1 MRSVRTGDVEW
12 PTVVL
17 AAGIYTLF
25 LLLTWFHASIPW
37 WILLPLGAVT
47 VAFQGSLQH
56 EVLHG
61 HPFHNRW
68 FDDLL
73 GKPALWLWLP
83 YEIYRELHLRHH
95 RNEVLTDP
103 LDDPE
108 SYYVTRQRWDEQ
120 SGITRQVLLWNHT
133 LLGRLILGPFLAI
146 GGFWRTQVALLASG
160 DRRHWQIWLEHAF
173 WVALLLVWIMGVCGM
188 PLWQYVLLFALPGTS
203 LSLVR
208 SYMEHRPAADPGAR
222 CAIVE
227 DRGFLSLLFLN
238 NNLHAV
244 HHRWPGIPWYKIPQL
259 YRERRDEI
267 LAWNKGYLIPGY
279 GTIVA
284 RYLVRPKDH
293 PIHPDYV

>member
-1 MRSVRTGDVEW
+1 MRSVRTDGVEW

-17 AAGIYTLF
+17 ATGNFTLF
-25 LLLTWFHASIPW
+25 FLLTWFHASILW
-37 WILLPLGAVT
+37 WILLPLGAIT
-47 VAFQGSLQH
+47 VALQGSLQH

-61 HPFHNRW
+61 HPFHDRRI
-68 FDDLL
+68 DDLFA
-73 GKPALWLWLP
+73 KPALWLWLP

-95 RNEVLTDP
+95 RNDLLTDP

-108 SYYVTRQRWDEQ
+108 SYYVTRRRWDELPAAM
-120 SGITRQVLLWNHT
+120 RKVLLFNHT
-133 LLGRLILGPFLAI
+133 LLGRLTVGPLLAI
-146 GGFWRTQVALLASG
+146 AGLWRQQATRLARG
-160 DRRHWQIWLEHAF
+160 DGRLWLIWAEHAL
-173 WVALLLVWIMGVCGM
+173 WVALLLVWIVGVCGM

-203 LSLVR
+203 LSMVR

-227 DRGFLSLLFLN
+227 DGGFFSLLFLN

-244 HHRWPGIPWYKIPQL
+244 HHRWPGIAWYRIPRL

-267 LAWNKGYLIPGY
+267 LAWNQGYLIRGY
-279 GTIVA
+279 GTIAA
-284 RYLVRPKDH
+284 RFLLRPKDH